1 MGLNKWTA
9 HSSLQS
15 SRGRAGFGR
24 ESHPRALPFSSS
36 SWVALTRPQPPAPDK
51 RPLSKA
57 RSTEQGPLAHTGK
70 VHHELLWVLTPLG
83 AVASRRKAAP
93 TRHWRLLPR
102 AAPTAGSVVSS
113 GEGSQPALNLQH
125 LAATSSPR
133 DQLRPLKPPEEVPL
147 GHCERVLVPG
157 YACTV
162 SFYSQ
167 NNPNTGV
174 TAPLSG

>member
-1 MGLNKWTA
+1 MGLHKWTA
-9 HSSLQS
+9 HSSMQS

-57 RSTEQGPLAHTGK
+57 RSTEQGPPAHIGK
-70 VHHELLWVLTPLG
+70 VHHELLWVLTPSGPWCPGERRPPPGTG
-83 AVASRRKAAP
+83 ACF
-93 TRHWRLLPR
+93 PR
-102 AAPTAGSVVSS
+102 AAPTAGSAVSS

-162 SFYSQ
+162 SF
-167 NNPNTGV
+167 
-174 TAPLSG
+174 